1 MKNSVVLGIGTA
13 LALTFAGNVMAA
25 TMNGWD
31 IGWNNM
37 ATISGGTATPVING
51 NSLEYVNVSG
61 ANVAFDTY
69 DMFDGNLF
77 GGALTYSW
85 ADAAGDVG
93 QHFFDGAIRDASYAG
108 AVPGLVAADWNGATG
123 VPAAGSYEWLIN
135 NYSRDGLGN
144 PTTLNNS
151 WIRGT
156 DSSATYDTGNGTF
169 EANLTSDG
177 TWYWY
182 TVLPSPTPDS
192 LMGGWIQGWDWATI
206 DPANA
211 FSTYHDRYMTGEFR
225 LVGNFTLD
233 GNGSPLFTSATLQ
246 YEVQSAVVPVPAAA
260 PLGLLG
266 MGLVAFVRRRKNAK
280 A

>member
-1 MKNSVVLGIGTA
+1 MKKSVVLGIGTA

-25 TMNGWD
+25 TMS
-31 IGWNNM
+31 GWNVGWNDM
-37 ATISGGTATPVING
+37 AVISGGTATPVING
-51 NSLEYVNVSG
+51 SALEYVNVSR
-61 ANVAFDTY
+61 ANVAFATY
-69 DMFDGNLF
+69 DMFNGYF
-77 GGALTYSW
+77 GSNAYSW
-85 ADAAGDVG
+85 RVASGDVG
-93 QHFFDGAIRDASYAG
+93 QHFFDGAIRDAFYNG
-108 AVPGLVAADWNGATG
+108 PVPGLTAADWNGSTG
-123 VPAAGSYEWLIN
+123 VAAGGSYEWLLN

-156 DSSATYDTGNGTF
+156 DSEAYDMGGGTF

-182 TVLPSPTPDS
+182 TPSTPNS
-192 LMGGWIQGWDWATI
+192 AMNGWIQCWDLAMI
-206 DPANA
+206 DPFGD
-211 FSTYHDRYMTGEFR
+211 FSTYHDRYMTGNFR
-225 LVGNFTLD
+225 LVGNFNLD
-233 GNGSPLFTSATLQ
+233 VNGLPQFTSATLQ